1 MEKLEEELIM
11 NVIDIY
17 QPIDM
22 YTECDIFSIIL
33 YLKNIFHES
42 ILPKE
47 AMWKMWKTLL
57 LRGGFFPNEK
67 EKKGVDMNV
76 IDFHCQ

>member
-47 AMWKMWKTLL
+47 AM
-57 LRGGFFPNEK
+57 
-67 EKKGVDMNV
+67 
-76 IDFHCQ
+76 